1 MDPRCGQ
8 GIGKTFSPGQVDG
21 IMRRNS
27 ARVGTACQFM
37 TPAQGFPRRFF
48 GVVSLERNSLLI
60 LACSVG
66 PLACGGSNDTPGKTG
81 SGGAGSEGGA
91 LASGGSASSGGT
103 SWSNGTGGTTN
114 ATTGGSPSTGGQGAA
129 SSGGRLSTG
138 GVSAAGG
145 LTSSTSASMTGG
157 APAIG
162 GASATGGKSAMG
174 GAATG
179 GLPATGGTSATAGA
193 ATGGLSATGGK
204 TATGGTPAT
213 GGSNTATGGNSPA
226 TGGTAT
232 GGSSGIVGAT
242 PPMGWNSWN
251 TFNCS
256 PSDSLVRKIAD
267 AMVSSGMAAAGYK
280 YVNID
285 DCWMNGRDSSGNLR
299 PDPTKFPNGISA
311 VATYVHSKGLKLG
324 IYEVPAA
331 VTCAGRGSFGAAA
344 GVGSLG
350 HETADANSFASWG
363 VDYLKYDYCWGDMN
377 GFKVMKNA
385 LVATGRPIFYSVN
398 PASGTGAS
406 CVPPTCSI
414 DLVNIANMCRIGFDI
429 TNTWASFTG
438 LIDLDKPL
446 APYAAPGHWN
456 DPDML
461 EVGRGMSAD
470 EDRSHFGMWAML
482 AAPLIAGNDISSM
495 SATTTAI
502 MTNPDVIAVNQDPL
516 GKQATVVATPAT
528 NQEIWSKALSGTN
541 ARAVAL
547 FNRTGAAASMT
558 VQWST
563 IGLPAGAATVRDLW
577 NQKDLGSSTNSYT
590 ATSVPMHGVVM
601 LKIVSS
607 L

>member
-1 MDPRCGQ
+1 
-8 GIGKTFSPGQVDG
+8 
-21 IMRRNS
+21 
-27 ARVGTACQFM
+27 
-37 TPAQGFPRRFF
+37 
-48 GVVSLERNSLLI
+48 
-60 LACSVG
+60 
-66 PLACGGSNDTPGKTG
+66 
-81 SGGAGSEGGA
+81 
-91 LASGGSASSGGT
+91 
-103 SWSNGTGGTTN
+103 
-114 ATTGGSPSTGGQGAA
+114 
-129 SSGGRLSTG
+129 
-138 GVSAAGG
+138 
-145 LTSSTSASMTGG
+145 
-157 APAIG
+157 
-162 GASATGGKSAMG
+162 
-174 GAATG
+174 
-179 GLPATGGTSATAGA
+179 
-193 ATGGLSATGGK
+193 
-204 TATGGTPAT
+204 
-213 GGSNTATGGNSPA
+213 
-226 TGGTAT
+226 
-232 GGSSGIVGAT
+232 
-242 PPMGWNSWN
+242 MGWNSWN

-256 PSDSLVRKIAD
+256 PSDSLIRTIAD
-267 AMVSSGMAAAGYK
+267 AMVSSGMAAAGFE

-285 DCWMNGRDSSGNLR
+285 DCWMNGRDANGNLR

-311 VATYVHSKGLKLG
+311 VADYVHGKGLKLG

-350 HETADANSFASWG
+350 HETADAKSFAAWG

-377 GFKVMKNA
+377 GFKVMKDA
-385 LVATGRPIFYSVN
+385 IVATGRPIFYSVN
-398 PASGTGAS
+398 PASGTNAQ

-414 DLVNIANMCRIGFDI
+414 DLVNIANMWRIGFDI

-438 LIDLDKPL
+438 LIDQDKPL

-482 AAPLIAGNDISSM
+482 AAPLIAGNDIRSM
-495 SATTTAI
+495 STTTKAI

-528 NQEIWSKALSGTN
+528 NQEIWSKSLSGTN

-547 FNRTGAAASMT
+547 FNRTGAATSMT
-558 VQWST
+558 VQWT
-563 IGLPAGAATVRDLW
+563 AIGLPAGAATVRDLW

-607 L
+607 Q